1 MTIINLNDRRF
12 FSVKRL
18 SSNDLTQ
25 IALSAAL
32 LAVSSLIVIPVG
44 VVPITLQVFFFFF
57 LPALL
62 GPIKGIM
69 VVALYL
75 FMGLVGLPV
84 FAGGTGGLMS
94 VLSPSFGYLLGA
106 LAVAWIVGK
115 TFLKQRSLLYKSAV
129 MTVALLLLYAVG
141 MSYQYLIMNYVLST
155 PLSLNSILTINLTVF
170 LPIDLVKLVFAF
182 GLYERLKK
190 LPFARRID
198 KLVT

>member
-1 MTIINLNDRRF
+1 M
-12 FSVKRL
+12 KRL

-62 GPIKGIM
+62 GPIKGTM

-115 TFLKQRSLLYKSAV
+115 TFLKQRSLLYKAAV

>member
-1 MTIINLNDRRF
+1 M
-12 FSVKRL
+12 KRL

-32 LAVSSLIVIPVG
+32 LAASSLIVIPIG
-44 VVPITLQVFFFFF
+44 VIPITLQVFFFFF

-115 TFLKQRSLLYKSAV
+115 SYQRERNYFYKSAV
-129 MTVALLLLYAVG
+129 MVLSLILLYAVG
-141 MSYQYLIMNYVLST
+141 MTYQYMMMNYVLNT
-155 PLSLNSILTINLTVF
+155 PLSLSSILTVNLTVF

-182 GLYERLKK
+182 SLYERLKK

-198 KLVT
+198 KLVS

>member
-1 MTIINLNDRRF
+1 M
-12 FSVKRL
+12 KRL

-25 IALSAAL
+25 VALSAAL
-32 LAVSSLIVIPVG
+32 LAASSLIVIPVG
-44 VVPITLQVFFFFF
+44 VIPITLQVFFFFF

-62 GPIKGIM
+62 GPFKGIM
-69 VVALYL
+69 VVTLYL

-115 TFLKQRSLLYKSAV
+115 AYLQKRNYLYKSAAMV
-129 MTVALLLLYAVG
+129 LSLILLYAVG
-141 MSYQYLIMNYVLST
+141 MTYQYMMMNYVMNTPFSLS
-155 PLSLNSILTINLTVF
+155 SILTMNLTVF

-182 GLYERLKK
+182 SLYERLKK

>member
-1 MTIINLNDRRF
+1 M
-12 FSVKRL
+12 KRL

-44 VVPITLQVFFFFF
+44 VIPITLQVFFFFF

-62 GPIKGIM
+62 GPVKGIM

-75 FMGLVGLPV
+75 LMGLIGLPV

-106 LAVAWIVGK
+106 LVVAWLVGK
-115 TFLKQRSLLYKSAV
+115 AYLRQSPLFYKAAV
-129 MTVALLLLYAVG
+129 MALSLVLLYAVG
-141 MSYQYLIMNYVLST
+141 MAYQFVIMNYVLST
-155 PLSLNSILTINLTVF
+155 PFSLNSILTMNLTVF
-170 LPIDLVKLVFAF
+170 LPIDLIKLVFAF

-198 KLVT
+198 KLVA